1 MRNIFCCLG
10 AAVFLLAFTGI
21 AHAES
26 FTTTP
31 SGLQY
36 KDLKVGAGPVVQPG
50 STVVIH
56 LSGWVDENG
65 QRGREIYRTRKE
77 GKPVSFVV
85 GTDRVIPAWNEGV
98 VGMQAGGT
106 RMLLVPP
113 QLGFGDRAVE
123 DVIPSNAHLRFV
135 IELLEIR

>member
-1 MRNIFCCLG
+1 MRNTFRCLS
-10 AAVFLLAFTGI
+10 AAVFLLVFAGI

-26 FTTTP
+26 FTATP

-36 KDLKVGAGPVVQPG
+36 KDLRVGTGPVVQPG

-77 GKPVSFVV
+77 NEPVSFVV
-85 GTDRVIPAWNEGV
+85 GTERVIPAWNEGV

-113 QLGFGDRAVE
+113 QLGFGEKAVE
-123 DVIPSNAHLRFV
+123 DVIPPHAHLRFV
-135 IELLEIR
+135 IELLEVK